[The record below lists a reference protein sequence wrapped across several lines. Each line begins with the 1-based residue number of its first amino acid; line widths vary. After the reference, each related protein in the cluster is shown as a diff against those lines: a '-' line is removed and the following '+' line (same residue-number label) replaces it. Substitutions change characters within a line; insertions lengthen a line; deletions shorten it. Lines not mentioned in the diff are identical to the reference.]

1 MHTIKQNLVHKK
13 IKTFKNKKIL
23 ITEQERFKGSWF
35 FLWLSVLESKLIV
48 ITLHNKKDN
57 NHFNLIKD
65 RKLVRSYKDFLKKSF
80 KN

>member
-35 FLWLSVLESKLIV
+35 FCGYHYLKL
-48 ITLHNKKDN
+48 N
-57 NHFNLIKD
+57 
-65 RKLVRSYKDFLKKSF
+65 
-80 KN
+80 